1 MREAYRLNKHDLYAA
16 IPAGKQLHIFFI
28 FTDTTLP
35 DINVVTTAV
44 LKGIAELKSSV
55 IRPH

>member
-1 MREAYRLNKHDLYAA
+1 MREAYRLNKHELYSA
-16 IPAGKQLHIFFI
+16 IPSGKQLHLFFI

-35 DINVVTTAV
+35 DINVVTIAV

-55 IRPH
+55 NQAH